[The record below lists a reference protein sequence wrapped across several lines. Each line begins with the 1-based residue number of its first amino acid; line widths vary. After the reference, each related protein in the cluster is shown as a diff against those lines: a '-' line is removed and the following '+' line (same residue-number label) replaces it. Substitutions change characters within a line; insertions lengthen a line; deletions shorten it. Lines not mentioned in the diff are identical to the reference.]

1 MATGRNLLSVL
12 TIISLAIGMFC
23 TVILIF
29 QQTKVVEKLEYQE
42 WYRVGAAIANVF
54 VVFFLSYLILT
65 SGNRSVAYKIFLVV
79 LLGIGVVA
87 ELVLTNIFTKL
98 DVQYPVYLVITF
110 NFLLRLY
117 AIVKLVQEPWDVMTL
132 TSASGAIPEAAP
144 SVQTIV
150 QKTTAPAV
158 VERAMDEDARK
169 FRDSFKEIV
178 NQARTKVGRD
188 NFDEAGKNRAYP
200 EVIDPA
206 VAARDFSKD
215 RLKDAA
221 KYLKDKSGNVIDL
234 VFGGKRR
241 R

>member
-1 MATGRNLLSVL
+1 
-12 TIISLAIGMFC
+12 MFC

-29 QQTKVVEKLEYQE
+29 QETKVVEKLEYQE

-87 ELVLTNIFTKL
+87 ELVLTNIFSNL

-132 TSASGAIPEAAP
+132 TSGNTISVAAP
-144 SVQTIV
+144 QV
-150 QKTTAPAV
+150 PAV
-158 VERAMDEDARK
+158 VQNTISPSAVEKAMDEDAEN
-169 FRDSFKEIV
+169 FRNQFRAIHR
-178 NQARTKVGRD
+178 QARLKVGD
-188 NFDEAGKNRAYP
+188 ENFDNSAINKAYR

-215 RLKDAA
+215 RLKEAA
-221 KYLKDKSGNVIDL
+221 SYLKDKSGNPIKDL
-234 VFGGKRR
+234 TFGGKKRR
-241 R
+241 